1 VPFQAEAEVE
11 EEEEEED
18 TTMIINNKKIEFKNF
33 IINYFL
39 IMLNENII
47 KEFQRL
53 IAFKKSEKEEF
64 IKIKDT
70 KNITAYNFRLKQLNS
85 VLIILKKYPDKIT
98 LKNYQELKDIDGI
111 GANTIQRIKEI
122 LESGKLAEL
131 NDFEDLSIEKE
142 KIIEEL
148 EEVIGIGRVM
158 ATEFYNEGI
167 KSVKILKQKIKKK
180 EFVVNEKIE
189 LGLKY
194 YGVYKKNIPRD
205 EIDEINK
212 LIKKAIS
219 KMNSHYKLDK
229 ESKYIFQICGSY
241 RREKPTSGDIDVLIS
256 KLDLKDDTDD
266 NINHLERVINT
277 LKNDLKEND
286 DKPLLIDDIT
296 DKNYETKYMGFAKYK
311 KNPVRRIDIR
321 FVSYESYY
329 SALLYF
335 TGSAEL
341 NKKMRTIAKK
351 FKLKLSEYGLFKEDG
366 TKIKINS
373 EEDFFQKL
381 DLPFIEPK
389 YR

>member
-1 VPFQAEAEVE
+1 
-11 EEEEEED
+11 
-18 TTMIINNKKIEFKNF
+18 
-33 IINYFL
+33 
-39 IMLNENII
+39 MLNENII

-131 NDFEDLSIEKE
+131 NDFKDLSIEKE

-148 EEVIGIGRVM
+148 EEVIGIGKVM
-158 ATEFYNEGI
+158 ATEFYNQGI
-167 KSVKILKQKIKKK
+167 ESVKILKQKIKKK

-277 LKNDLKEND
+277 LKNELKEND

>member
-1 VPFQAEAEVE
+1 
-11 EEEEEED
+11 
-18 TTMIINNKKIEFKNF
+18 
-33 IINYFL
+33 
-39 IMLNENII
+39 MLNENII

-64 IKIKDT
+64 IKKKDN

-85 VLIILKKYPDKIT
+85 VLIIFKNYPDKIT
-98 LKNYQELKDIDGI
+98 LKNYLELKDIDGI
-111 GANTIQRIKEI
+111 GTNTIKRIKEI
-122 LESGKLAEL
+122 LESGKLSEL

-142 KIIEEL
+142 KSIEEL

-158 ATEFYNEGI
+158 ATEFYNQGI
-167 KSVKILKQKIKKK
+167 KSVKMLKQKIKKK

-205 EIDEINK
+205 EINEINK
-212 LIKKAIS
+212 LMKKIIS
-219 KMNSHYKLDK
+219 KINKLYKLNN
-229 ESKYIFQICGSY
+229 ESKYIYQICGSY
-241 RREKPTSGDIDVLIS
+241 RRESPISGDIDVLIS

-266 NINHLERVINT
+266 NINHLERVINK
-277 LKNDLKEND
+277 LKDDLEEND

-321 FVSYESYY
+321 FVSYDAYY

-341 NKKMRTIAKK
+341 NKRMRTIAKK
-351 FKLKLSEYGLFKEDG
+351 LKLKLSEYGLFKEDG

>member
-1 VPFQAEAEVE
+1 V
-11 EEEEEED
+11 EEEEED

-212 LIKKAIS
+212 LIKKIIS
-219 KMNSHYKLDK
+219 KMNTLYKLDK

-256 KLDLKDDTDD
+256 KLDLKDNTDD

>member
-1 VPFQAEAEVE
+1 
-11 EEEEEED
+11 
-18 TTMIINNKKIEFKNF
+18 
-33 IINYFL
+33 
-39 IMLNENII
+39 MLNENII

-53 IAFKKSEKEEF
+53 IAFKKSEREEF
-64 IKIKDT
+64 VKKKDI
-70 KNITAYNFRLKQLNS
+70 KNITAYNFRLRQLNS
-85 VLIILKKYPDKIT
+85 VLTIFKNYPEKIT
-98 LKNYQELKDIDGI
+98 LKNYLELKDIDGI

-122 LESGKLAEL
+122 LESGKLSEL

-148 EEVIGIGRVM
+148 EEVIGIGRTL
-158 ATEFYNEGI
+158 ATEFYNQGI

-194 YGVYKKNIPRD
+194 YGVYKKNIPRN

-212 LIKKAIS
+212 LIKKTIN
-219 KMNSHYKLDK
+219 KMNKLYKLDK
-229 ESKYIFQICGSY
+229 ESKYIYKICGSY
-241 RREKPTSGDIDVLIS
+241 RRESPISGDIDVLIS
-256 KLDLKDDTDD
+256 KLYLKDDTND
-266 NINHLERVINT
+266 NINHLERVINK
-277 LKNDLKEND
+277 LKDNLEEND

-321 FVSYESYY
+321 FVSYDAYY

-351 FKLKLSEYGLFKEDG
+351 LNLKLSEYGLFKENG

-373 EEDFFQKL
+373 EEEFFQKL

>member
-1 VPFQAEAEVE
+1 MPFQAEV
-11 EEEEEED
+11 EEEEED

-212 LIKKAIS
+212 LIKKIIS
-219 KMNSHYKLDK
+219 KMNTLYKLDK

-256 KLDLKDDTDD
+256 KLDLKDNTDD

>member
-1 VPFQAEAEVE
+1 
-11 EEEEEED
+11 
-18 TTMIINNKKIEFKNF
+18 
-33 IINYFL
+33 
-39 IMLNENII
+39 MLNENII

-85 VLIILKKYPDKIT
+85 VLIILKKYPEKIT

-131 NDFEDLSIEKE
+131 NDFKDLSIEKE

-158 ATEFYNEGI
+158 ATEFYNQGI
-167 KSVKILKQKIKKK
+167 ESVKILKQKIKKK

-212 LIKKAIS
+212 LIKKIIS
-219 KMNSHYKLDK
+219 KMNTLYKLDK

-256 KLDLKDDTDD
+256 KLDLKDNTDD

-335 TGSAEL
+335 TGSATL
-341 NKKMRTIAKK
+341 NVNMRKIAEKMG
-351 FKLKLSEYGLFKEDG
+351 LKLSEYGLTREDG
-366 TKIKINS
+366 SRLEVESEYDIFKILKI
-373 EEDFFQKL
+373 EYL
-381 DLPFIEPK
+381 HPRL
-389 YR
+389 R

>member
-1 VPFQAEAEVE
+1 
-11 EEEEEED
+11 
-18 TTMIINNKKIEFKNF
+18 
-33 IINYFL
+33 
-39 IMLNENII
+39 MLNENII

-64 IKIKDT
+64 IEKKDT
-70 KNITAYNFRLKQLNS
+70 KNITAYTFRLKQLNS
-85 VLIILKKYPDKIT
+85 VLTILKKYPDKIT

-111 GANTIQRIKEI
+111 GANTIERIKEI

-131 NDFEDLSIEKE
+131 NDFKDLSIEKE
-142 KIIEEL
+142 TIIEEL

-158 ATEFYNEGI
+158 ATEFYNQGI
-167 KSVKILKQKIKKK
+167 KSVKMLKQKIKKK

-212 LIKKAIS
+212 LIKKIMS
-219 KMNSHYKLDK
+219 KINKLYKLDK
-229 ESKYIFQICGSY
+229 EVKYIYQICGSY

-256 KLDLKDDTDD
+256 KLDLKDDTDND
-266 NINHLERVINT
+266 INHLERVINK
-277 LKNDLKEND
+277 LKEDLEEND

-311 KNPVRRIDIR
+311 QNPVRRIDIR
-321 FVSYESYY
+321 FVSYDAYY

-351 FKLKLSEYGLFKEDG
+351 LNLKLSEYGLFKEDG